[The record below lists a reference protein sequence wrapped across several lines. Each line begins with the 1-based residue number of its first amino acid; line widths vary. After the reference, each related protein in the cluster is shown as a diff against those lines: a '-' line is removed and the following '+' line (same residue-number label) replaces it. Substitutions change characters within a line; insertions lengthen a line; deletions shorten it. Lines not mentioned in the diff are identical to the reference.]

1 MLQFVLWYVIKIVA
15 KLALL
20 AFLGWLYKELTMGI
34 CKCQR
39 SIETK
44 VVVITGENKYNSI
57 FLHPNFDKKS

>member
-15 KLALL
+15 KLAFL

-39 SIETK
+39 NIETK
-44 VVVITGENKYNSI
+44 VVVITGM
-57 FLHPNFDKKS
+57 